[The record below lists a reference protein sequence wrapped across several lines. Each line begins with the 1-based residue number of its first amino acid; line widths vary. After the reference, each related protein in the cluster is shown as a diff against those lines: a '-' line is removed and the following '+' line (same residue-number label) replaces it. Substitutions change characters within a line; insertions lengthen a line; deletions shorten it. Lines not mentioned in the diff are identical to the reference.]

1 MRAVWRLK
9 GILQVM
15 LRTRGLDGRRVQDA
29 VASFLGK
36 ADAVAVNIFIVKR
49 SKRG

>member
-1 MRAVWRLK
+1 MRAVRRLK

-15 LRTRGLDGRRVQDA
+15 LRACGLDGRRVQDA

-36 ADAVAVNIFIVKR
+36 ADAVAVNIFKVVVKR
-49 SKRG
+49 E